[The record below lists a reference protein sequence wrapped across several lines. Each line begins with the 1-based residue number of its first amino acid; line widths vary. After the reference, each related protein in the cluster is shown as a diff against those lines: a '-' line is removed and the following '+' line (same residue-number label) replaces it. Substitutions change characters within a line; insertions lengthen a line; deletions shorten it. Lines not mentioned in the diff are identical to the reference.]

1 MNIAPNLPAL
11 PQIPDPKISNE
22 PGDAAKVAQ
31 QFEAVLLQQ
40 LISVM
45 RNTAK
50 SGGLM
55 SDSGASGQY
64 LAMLDQALADQ
75 IAEGGGIGLARTFV
89 TALDGGEDGEAE
101 TSSLG
106 IGSRS
111 LSMPLGPRAQSLR
124 PTPTLAGATKRL
136 AQAAYGLA
144 ARDGGK
150 QWGREGTLTAADLGG
165 TTVAAPAGEA
175 AHFAVEDAQGYH
187 ESYKCN
193 LFALEAAR
201 RAGFQ
206 VPLVARARGL
216 GYPTSNTVTEDAS
229 DGSLRD
235 NWATVVS
242 PERVEQLTS
251 MLERGE
257 VALLLSG
264 HGEDGRHGHMAVV
277 EKIHAVKLGAH
288 GEIDRIE
295 FDGYEAR
302 VGGAEHLTRRTWNR
316 QGQGLDQRLAR
327 NGFGNIE
334 ILALRPA
341 EERQGREIP
350 AQSPLTRSRLESP
363 SSSSAPRSIP

>member
-11 PQIPDPKISNE
+11 PQISDSRTGSE
-22 PGDAAKVAQ
+22 SGDAAKVAQ

-55 SDSGASGQY
+55 SDNGASGQY

-89 TALDGGEDGEAE
+89 TALDGDEDDEAAAS
-101 TSSLG
+101 TLG
-106 IGSRS
+106 VGLRS

-124 PTPTLAGATKRL
+124 PTPTLSGATQRL
-136 AQAAYGLA
+136 AHAAYGLA

-150 QWGREGTLTAADLGG
+150 QWGREGTLTTADLGG
-165 TTVAAPAGEA
+165 STATAPAGGT
-175 AHFAVEDAQGYH
+175 AHFAVDDAQGYH
-187 ESYKCN
+187 DSYKCN

-216 GYPTSNTVTEDAS
+216 GYPTSNTITEDAA
-229 DGSLRD
+229 DGNLRD

-251 MLERGE
+251 MLDRGE

-264 HGEDGRHGHMAVV
+264 NGQDGRHGHMAVV
-277 EKIHAVKLGAH
+277 EKIHAVKLDAH
-288 GEIDRIE
+288 GEIERIE

-316 QGQGLDQRLAR
+316 QGQGQDQRLAR

-341 EERQGREIP
+341 VASQPPETPGLS
-350 AQSPLTRSRLESP
+350 ALTQSRLDSR
-363 SSSSAPRSIP
+363 SSSAAPRSIP